1 MAIAKQNRKKS
12 FFAEQ
17 REGNTNPNFINNLD
31 YTFLRNSV
39 KRILKDVS
47 DNLIIPE
54 DYIYFKSNNVI
65 NACLQ
70 EAYENYQSNKTLR
83 LALTAYRGVILPQRY
98 VTPDV
103 DINTE
108 YTTSGIELTKATDR
122 EMIWWSAW
130 SIFDAI
136 SKGADPQQSLMNI
149 QRIQKQSIRSL

>member
-1 MAIAKQNRKKS
+1 MAMMRSNKKKS

-17 REGNTNPNFINNLD
+17 RESNTNPNFMNNLEHN
-31 YTFLRNSV
+31 FLRNSV

-54 DYIYFKSNNVI
+54 DYVYFKNNNML

-83 LALTAYRGVILPQRY
+83 QALTSYRTIILPQRY

-130 SIFDAI
+130 TIFDAI
-136 SKGADPQQSLMNI
+136 SKGADPQTALMNI
-149 QRIQKQSIRSL
+149 QRIQKQSIRNL